1 MAVMSS
7 KDTEIHVS
15 ATSGGTYTC
24 VARVLSVSVTE
35 EGGDATDLFVFC
47 DDAPITEAGDE
58 SSTIEL
64 PVLWD
69 LSDTTGQSV
78 LRTARRG
85 GTTIYMRL
93 LPGGPSVAG
102 EQRPIKVTRM
112 SWASDPNGTGR
123 DRFVTGSFT
132 IRTAGPVTPVAATP

>member
-1 MAVMSS
+1 
-7 KDTEIHVS
+7 
-15 ATSGGTYTC
+15 
-24 VARVLSVSVTE
+24 VLSVSVTE
-35 EGGDATDLFVFC
+35 EGGDATDLFVLC

-58 SSTIEL
+58 SSTVEL

-69 LSDTTGQSV
+69 LADTTGQNV
-78 LRTARRG
+78 LRTARRA
-85 GTTIYMRL
+85 GTTIFARF
-93 LPGGPSVAG
+93 LPGGPAVAG

-132 IRTAGPVTPVAATP
+132 LRTAGPVTPVAATP